1 MVTKKKYAE
10 VERQSLARWR
20 ALPEAERQ
28 TEFQA
33 ANFAEQIER
42 EYGVRYKSVLSWIVR
57 HEMLEGHPLRQR

>member
-1 MVTKKKYAE
+1 MVTKKQYAE
-10 VERQSLARWR
+10 AERQSLVRWR

-42 EYGVRYKSVLSWIVR
+42 ETGVGYKSVMGWITR
-57 HEMLEGHPLRQR
+57 HEMLEGHPLRKK